1 MKLPKISLSVG
12 LLTLS
17 TFLLVGAMS
26 VGTAVRLQAEAN
38 RDAFVIVVSIDGL
51 PADYFNEPAAVMPTL
66 HAMAKKGAR
75 AERMVSVFPTVTWP
89 NHTSMVTGVSPARH
103 GVIGNVYYD
112 RATRQNVDLIWD
124 PVFDKEDIVKV
135 PTVYDVAHL
144 AGLKTAGIAWPS
156 ARNAKHLD
164 WQVPCVIDTELL
176 ERYTT
181 PSLHT
186 AFEKIGVKWE
196 HKAEWNKVDGG
207 GKAMWDWMHTQVAK
221 QVVIEHRPNLL
232 FLHIDAVDSLQHR
245 SGRNHPEGYWAANL
259 ADHYLREIV
268 EATQAAG
275 IADRTTFIVVSD
287 HGFYNYVQQINGNA
301 VLRDMGL
308 IKTAG
313 NRVVEGRVH
322 YLSMTGGAGI
332 YVLDEANR
340 EQITRDL
347 IEKFKTVEGIAAV
360 IDTAEM
366 VRLGL
371 PSASADARAPDLMLS
386 AAEGYS
392 FSSSSAAQDAI
403 MPISRVKGAHG
414 YLPGQPKLYA
424 TFVAFGAGIQPGVTL
439 PEVRNVDV
447 APTVAALLGLEMKDV
462 EGRVLKEIF
471 R

>member
-1 MKLPKISLSVG
+1 
-12 LLTLS
+12 
-17 TFLLVGAMS
+17 
-26 VGTAVRLQAEAN
+26 
-38 RDAFVIVVSIDGL
+38 
-51 PADYFNEPAAVMPTL
+51 
-66 HAMAKKGAR
+66 
-75 AERMVSVFPTVTWP
+75 
-89 NHTSMVTGVSPARH
+89 
-103 GVIGNVYYD
+103 
-112 RATRQNVDLIWD
+112 
-124 PVFDKEDIVKV
+124 
-135 PTVYDVAHL
+135 
-144 AGLKTAGIAWPS
+144 
-156 ARNAKHLD
+156 
-164 WQVPCVIDTELL
+164 
-176 ERYTT
+176 
-181 PSLHT
+181 
-186 AFEKIGVKWE
+186 
-196 HKAEWNKVDGG
+196 
-207 GKAMWDWMHTQVAK
+207 
-221 QVVIEHRPNLL
+221 
-232 FLHIDAVDSLQHR
+232 VDSLQHR